1 MRDRLGIRGLRGLQR
16 ARHCLCQPRHNLGDD
31 GQHQQRWRRQ
41 RRRRRRH
48 QLRRAHLPAS
58 RLAARRLAARRSD
71 PRAAVVCSRR
81 RRAPLRCTGQFCS
94 SAGGI
99 GLDNPKDPK
108 NLNEMQ
114 KSKAVSFF
122 FRDFS
127 KFDVSGALTTARTTA
142 LVSPPRRP
150 CAALARCTP
159 VVAR

>member
-1 MRDRLGIRGLRGLQR
+1 M
-16 ARHCLCQPRHNLGDD
+16 
-31 GQHQQRWRRQ
+31 QQT
-41 RRRRRRH
+41 
-48 QLRRAHLPAS
+48 P
-58 RLAARRLAARRSD
+58 
-71 PRAAVVCSRR
+71 
-81 RRAPLRCTGQFCS
+81 PLRYTGKFCS

-159 VVAR
+159 GVAR